1 MRVREPRAG
10 WIAVA
15 LRRFGW
21 DRNPMRRATDRIEVL
36 LRVVLLALL
45 VIGGPIASTYA
56 GQTAYAS
63 GMQSARAQ
71 SMAWHRVP
79 ALILRVK
86 PIAMLR
92 QHPAR
97 TGPATLSVRWTTP
110 QGSPRTGEMVGRADA
125 ALRQHLDTYAGSPA
139 LRSCSPASAAA

>member
-1 MRVREPRAG
+1 
-10 WIAVA
+10 
-15 LRRFGW
+15 L
-21 DRNPMRRATDRIEVL
+21 
-36 LRVVLLALL
+36 LLALL

-125 ALRQHLDTYAGSPA
+125 ALREHLDTYAARQHRAHVHRPA
-139 LRSCSPASAAA
+139 RRREEARQLSQGFRLV